1 MKKKEHMDKIKYME
15 SNPYIQIPSNL
26 ISEVTRAVRIN
37 NAESYAHYAFSF
49 LILNA
54 FLYKYANYINISD
67 KTYINISDMK
77 EILKYNAK
85 NKKID
90 IISKRGNGILEQ
102 EGFIESSTD
111 IPISYVFIDN
121 PDSIYKKRVVLDISD
136 VDDDLRNYIYS
147 DILRTPNYFSYTPT
161 FMMDTKKKEGT
172 LNNYSKTFRLDYSE
186 FVYFIF
192 NDNFT
197 LRDFYVYCY
206 IKSSLKKDG
215 IANITY
221 DTYKR
226 QTGLSKNTI
235 KNIINKLEKEGIVD
249 VSSSGNYSYKIK
261 NPNKYK
267 IKNDFKNYIAI

>member
-15 SNPYIQIPSNL
+15 SNPYIQIPSKL

-77 EILKYNAK
+77 EILKYNA
-85 NKKID
+85 NNQKID
-90 IISKRGNGILEQ
+90 IISKKEDGILEQ
-102 EGFIESSTD
+102 EGFLESTTN
-111 IPISYVFIDN
+111 IPISYTTVDSL
-121 PDSIYKKRVVLDISD
+121 DSIYKKRVVLDVSD
-136 VDDDLRNYIYS
+136 IDENLSDYIYS

-161 FMMDTKKKEGT
+161 FMIDTKKREGT
-172 LNNYSKTFRLDYSE
+172 LNNYSNTFRLDYNE
-186 FVYFIF
+186 FAYFIF

-197 LRDFYVYCY
+197 LRDFYIYCY

-215 IANITY
+215 VANITY